1 MSDQE
6 LSIALIKEFVIA
18 GHSDLAKIKEL
29 HAAEPRL
36 LDARLPEFDETAI
49 EAASHMGERGIAEY
63 LISHGAT
70 KKITT
75 TAMLGEIGE
84 VRERLAADPTQ
95 SQAVGAH
102 GFTLL
107 FHASLS
113 GNIEL
118 MDLLYASGS
127 RGFNT
132 ALHVSVFRDDMPM
145 LHWLI
150 AHGVDPT
157 AKDFRENT
165 ALDIARAQNK
175 SKFVRVLEASS

>member
-6 LSIALIKEFVIA
+6 LSMDLIKEFVIA
-18 GHSDLAKIKEL
+18 GHSDFEKIKEM

-49 EAASHMGERGIAEY
+49 EAASHMGRRAIAEY
-63 LISHGAT
+63 LLSHGAT

-75 TAMLGEIGE
+75 AAMLGEIDE
-84 VRERLAADPTQ
+84 VRERLAADPAE

-127 RGFNT
+127 RGFST
-132 ALHVSVFRDDMPM
+132 AVNVSVFRDDIPM
-145 LHWLI
+145 LHWLL
-150 AHGVDPT
+150 AHGANPT
-157 AKDFRENT
+157 VKDFRDKT
-165 ALDIARAQNK
+165 ALDIAKAQDKQN
-175 SKFVRVLEASS
+175 FIALLEAIA